1 MKKQTQAPY
10 QKNETVTLTITGLG
24 SSGEGIGRLPVPG
37 EEERGGYTVFVKD
50 AIVGDRVRASIMKAR
65 KTYAFARLQEIV
77 EPSPDRIAPRC
88 PIARSCGGCQIQ
100 MMDYRAQLEYKK
112 NKVREDLIRIG
123 GFVPELID
131 AVLYPAVGMDGPGE
145 EPWRYRNKEQVPVG
159 CDREGRIAF
168 GFYAGRT
175 HAIVPMK
182 DCLIG
187 REGNALI
194 LDRVREWMEKN
205 HVKPYD
211 EASGKGTIRHVLIRD
226 GRHSGQIMVCIVANA
241 DALPEEKELA
251 GVLGEIPGVASVSLN
266 TNKERTNVI
275 LGRKVRTLWGED
287 AIEDSLYVQKVSY
300 PVEGEGP
307 KGRKGPVFTGTDE
320 SVRFGISPLS
330 FYQVNPRQ
338 TEKLY
343 STVLHFAGLTGKEVI
358 WDLYCG
364 VGTISLFMA
373 RSAGKVYGVEIIPA
387 AIEDAKRNAE
397 RNGIENAEF
406 FTGKAEEVL
415 PAYVEEQEKNGKI
428 GKVDL
433 IVVDPPRKGCDSKCL
448 ETILKIGPE
457 KVIYV
462 SCDPA
467 TLARDLKILAEG
479 GYCLKRVQPCD
490 MFPHTSHIETIVLLQ
505 KLNS

>member
-1 MKKQTQAPY
+1 MKKQIQAPY

-37 EEERGGYTVFVKD
+37 EEEKGGYTIFVKD
-50 AIVGDRVRASIMKAR
+50 AIIGDRVRASIMKAG
-65 KTYAFARLQEIV
+65 KTYAFARLQEII
-77 EPSPDRIAPRC
+77 EPSPDRITPRC
-88 PIARSCGGCQIQ
+88 PVARSCGGCQIQ

-123 GFVPELID
+123 GFSPELID
-131 AVLYPAVGMDGPGE
+131 AVIYSAVGMDGPGE

-159 CDREGRIAF
+159 YDREGKIAF

-205 HVKPYD
+205 YVRPYD
-211 EASGKGTIRHVLIRD
+211 EATGKGTVRHVLIRD

-241 DALPEEKELA
+241 DSLPEEKELA
-251 GVLGEIPGVASVSLN
+251 GALAKIPGVASVSLN

-300 PVEGEGP
+300 PEEEKGQEGS
-307 KGRKGPVFTGTDE
+307 KGPVFTGTDE

-330 FYQVNPRQ
+330 FYQVNPMQ

-343 STVLHFAGLTGKEVI
+343 STVLHFAQLTGKEVI

-387 AIEDAKRNAE
+387 AIEDAKKNAE

-415 PAYVEEQEKNGKI
+415 PDYVEEQEKNGKI

-433 IVVDPPRKGCDSKCL
+433 IVVDPPRKGCDTRCL
-448 ETILKIGPE
+448 ETILKIKPE

-490 MFPHTSHIETIVLLQ
+490 MFPHTSHVETIVLLYRR
-505 KLNS
+505 